1 MAFKLHHIK
10 NRYLLI
16 IALCFHL
23 SITASVLMVGRL
35 ALFPQAFDA
44 TGIAAFASDT
54 VKFSPVVS
62 LAETIKREGLLS
74 WARAPFPLH
83 LKLYSLSFFVF
94 SPLLGRTI
102 LSAEP
107 VNVLLYLA
115 ILSLIFKLSGLV
127 CGRRASLL
135 ATCMVALWPTFLL
148 HTTQLLRDPLFI
160 AVMLVLVLVMAR
172 WQVTADSL
180 PAGLCTAVIGAVAA
194 TVLWLVR
201 PDMWDLVLLEVLAGG
216 ALLALRQICVRRLLA
231 GNIIGAAL
239 LLTVALCV
247 PHTIKPYR
255 APPVSGQPLGTS
267 GGETLNKETPHDGGD
282 QPAGVVGHAEPAE
295 SLSSNTLNNVILFRR
310 RFIEAYPD
318 AASNVDA
325 DVQFNSAA
333 DVARYIPRALLIG
346 LFAPFPRMWLET
358 GNTVGLTG
366 KLIAGFET
374 SAMWV
379 IEFLALFTVWRRRR
393 HWAVWL
399 LLIISLMGALA
410 LGLVVVNLGALYR
423 MRYVFWMLLI
433 PLGAEEAVRIYTEG
447 SLGKMTFKRRV
458 L

>member
-1 MAFKLHHIK
+1 
-10 NRYLLI
+10 
-16 IALCFHL
+16 
-23 SITASVLMVGRL
+23 LMVGRL

-54 VKFSPVVS
+54 AKFSPVVS
-62 LAETIKREGLLS
+62 LAETIKRDGLLS
-74 WARAPFPLH
+74 WARTSSPLH

-107 VNVLLYLA
+107 VNLLLYLA
-115 ILSLIFKLSGLV
+115 ILSLIFKLSRLV
-127 CGRRASLL
+127 CSHSASLL
-135 ATCMVALWPTFLL
+135 ATCMVALWPTLLL

-160 AVMLVLVLVMAR
+160 AVMLVPVLVMAR
-172 WQVTADSL
+172 WLVTADSWL
-180 PAGLCTAVIGAVAA
+180 GGLCTATTGAAA
-194 TVLWLVR
+194 TAVLWLVR
-201 PDMWDLVLLEVLAGG
+201 PDMWDLVLSEVLAGE
-216 ALLALRQICVRRLLA
+216 ALLALRQIRGRRLLV

-247 PHTIKPYR
+247 PQTLKPYR
-255 APPVSGQPLGTS
+255 VPPVSGQPQGTS
-267 GGETLNKETPHDGGD
+267 DGATLNKVKPHDSGD
-282 QPAGVVGHAEPAE
+282 QPVDGAGHAGPAE
-295 SLSSNTLNNVILFRR
+295 SLSPHTLNEVSLFRR
-310 RFIEAYPD
+310 RFIEEYPD

-333 DVARYIPRALLIG
+333 DVARYIPRALIIG
-346 LFAPFPRMWLET
+346 LFAPFPRMWREP
-358 GNTVGLTG
+358 GDTVGLTG

-393 HWAVWL
+393 NWAVWL
-399 LLIISLMGALA
+399 LLIISLTGALA

-447 SLGKMTFKRRV
+447 SLGKFIFKQRV